1 MADTKSKTIRLFVVE
16 EQEIYRELYK
26 SIIPS
31 MASIELIDVSSNGE
45 IGEINHI
52 VSSLRPDVLLLSTK
66 KLEKNIIDEL
76 EQIRIAYPHVGIVLL
91 LVFYTAQD
99 IELLRKLA
107 LAGKGGMALFL
118 KQSLDLTEQ
127 LFGIIMSVSR
137 GQIILDPL
145 LTSFLLMEKT
155 ECPLLNQLTARE
167 SEILSLLAKGY
178 TNSAIAGALYIDVK
192 TVEHHINSMYS
203 KLRTAADFNDKH
215 PRVSAARI
223 YLEATGE
230 LVTSEISESR
240 LVTSNPS

>member
-1 MADTKSKTIRLFVVE
+1 MSNTESKTIRLFIVE

-26 SIIPS
+26 SILPS
-31 MASIELIDVSSNGE
+31 MASVELLKVSPNGE
-45 IGEINHI
+45 IDEMNQM

-66 KLEKNIIDEL
+66 KLDKNIIDEL
-76 EQIRIAYPHVGIVLL
+76 QQIRVAYPQIGIVLL

-127 LFGIIMSVSR
+127 LFGIIVSVNR

-155 ECPLLNQLTARE
+155 EYPFLNQLTARE
-167 SEILSLLAKGY
+167 LEILSLLSKGY
-178 TNSAIAGALYIDVK
+178 TNSSIAGALYIDVK

-203 KLRTAADFNDKH
+203 KLRTAADFNNRH

-230 LVTSEISESR
+230 LLTSEIAASKLVSSR
-240 LVTSNPS
+240 PS

>member
-1 MADTKSKTIRLFVVE
+1 MSNTESKTIRLFIVE

-26 SIIPS
+26 SILPS
-31 MASIELIDVSSNGE
+31 MASVELLEVSPNGE
-45 IGEINHI
+45 INEMNQM

-76 EQIRIAYPHVGIVLL
+76 QQIRVAYPQIGIVLL

-127 LFGIIMSVSR
+127 LFGIIVSVNR

-155 ECPLLNQLTARE
+155 EYPFLNQLTARE
-167 SEILSLLAKGY
+167 LEILSLLSKGY
-178 TNSAIAGALYIDVK
+178 TNSSIAGALYIDVK

-203 KLRTAADFNDKH
+203 KLRTAADFNNRH

-230 LVTSEISESR
+230 LLTSEIAASKPVSSR
-240 LVTSNPS
+240 PS